1 MSESGV
7 PEGWVR
13 KLYQRKSGRTAGK
26 YDVYVFN
33 PEGRKFRSRREL
45 AAYLR
50 VTHSRLDILDFNF
63 SPPSDETGAPGCTGR
78 ASRKRRL
85 ARGRKKLPRGKHSPS
100 TGASTSGVSAPA
112 PVEEISEE
120 ATSAPLNE
128 VATTATPLVKDSDTR
143 AEDVGIAEMDTV
155 DSDTRAEDVGIAEM
169 DTVENRV
176 IPPVGGQDQ
185 VAKMKSK
192 RLEGILKKKFPFF
205 QEPTAG
211 DKVTPQQNL
220 EGEKK

>member
-13 KLYQRKSGRTAGK
+13 KLCQRKSGRTAGK

-33 PEGRKFRSRREL
+33 PEGQKFRSRREL

-63 SPPSDETGAPGCTGR
+63 SPPSDETGAPGCAGR
-78 ASRKRRL
+78 ASHKRRR

-100 TGASTSGVSAPA
+100 TGDDASTSGVSATTVAPA

-120 ATSAPLNE
+120 ATSARPNE
-128 VATTATPLVKDSDTR
+128 VATTTATPLVKDSDTR
-143 AEDVGIAEMDTV
+143 ADPGEK
-155 DSDTRAEDVGIAEM
+155 AEDVGIAQM

-176 IPPVGGQDQ
+176 IPP
-185 VAKMKSK
+185 
-192 RLEGILKKKFPFF
+192 
-205 QEPTAG
+205 EPTARE
-211 DKVTPQQNL
+211 KVTLQQNL
-220 EGEKK
+220 EGEKKYKQDASRMVAFSGRSIRLRADF

>member
-13 KLYQRKSGRTAGK
+13 KLCQRKSGRTAGK

-33 PEGRKFRSRREL
+33 PEGQMFRSRREL

-50 VTHSRLDILDFNF
+50 FTHSRLDILDFNF
-63 SPPSDETGAPGCTGR
+63 SPPSDETGAPGCAGR
-78 ASRKRRL
+78 ASHKRRR

-100 TGASTSGVSAPA
+100 TGDDASTSGVSATIVAPA

-120 ATSAPLNE
+120 ATSAWPNE
-128 VATTATPLVKDSDTR
+128 VATTTTPLVKDSDTR
-143 AEDVGIAEMDTV
+143 ADPGEK
-155 DSDTRAEDVGIAEM
+155 AEDVGIAEM

-185 VAKMKSK
+185 VAKMK

-205 QEPTAG
+205 QERTAG
-211 DKVTPQQNL
+211 EKVTPQQNL